1 MKNHLSEISQEKE
14 NLILE
19 VTSLKSKLDLVSA
32 ENVELNNTLKDI
44 QEKLDAANKVIFKR
58 QMNSIM

>member
-1 MKNHLSEISQEKE
+1 VKNHLSEISQEKE

-44 QEKLDAANKVIFKR
+44 QEKLDAANKVILKR
-58 QMNSIM
+58 QMNSIT